1 MLRGLYLTAMG
12 MVAQEMRQDV
22 ISNNLANATTPGFKG
37 ETATIRSFPE
47 VLLQRLAGN
56 EAAPIGPFSP
66 GVMIDGIHTNF
77 TPGALTETGQA
88 TDLALVQPGVG
99 VTPAFFTVR
108 TPGGLAYTRNGNFH
122 LDASGLLVTAEGYPV
137 QGQNGDITFRDQF
150 TNELMLDPHFKV
162 DSSGRVIIHWPGPQG
177 QQQEYPLDSLQIT
190 TFANTDLPLLQ
201 RQGDHLF
208 TAPPGVQPLPAAN
221 VQVKQG
227 WLEQANIDPT
237 REMVDMLS
245 VLRSYEA
252 NQKVIQTEDQTLG
265 KSVNEVGSLR

>member
-1 MLRGLYLTAMG
+1 MLRGLYLASTG
-12 MVAQEMRQDV
+12 MLVQEMRQDV

-37 ETATIRSFPE
+37 ETATVRSFPE
-47 VLLQRLAGN
+47 MLLQRMADN
-56 EAAPIGPFSP
+56 KATPIGPFSP
-66 GVMIDGIHTNF
+66 GVMLDGIHTNF
-77 TPGALTETGQA
+77 TPGTLTETGQA
-88 TDLALVQPGVG
+88 TDLALMQPGVG

-122 LDASGLLVTAEGYPV
+122 LDANGVLVTAEGYPV
-137 QGQNGDITFRDQF
+137 QGQSGDITFRDQY

-162 DSSGRVIIHWPGPQG
+162 DSNGQIIMHLPNQQGR
-177 QQQEYPLDSLQIT
+177 QQEYPLDSLQIA
-190 TFANTDLPLLQ
+190 TFANAALPLLQ
-201 RQGDHLF
+201 RQGDNLF
-208 TAPPGVQPLPAAN
+208 TAPAGVQPLPAAN

-227 WLEQANIDPT
+227 WLEQANIDPA
-237 REMVDMLS
+237 REIVDMLS